1 MDVAKNGRRHG
12 YWRLKIS
19 LNQQQLLNNALLD
32 VELPEG
38 LMFAHPE
45 DPPGHQDMDALN
57 EFLREFE
64 KNHESLEVVG
74 LFSVDQD
81 E

>member
-1 MDVAKNGRRHG
+1 M
-12 YWRLKIS
+12 S

-57 EFLREFE
+57 EFLR
-64 KNHESLEVVG
+64 
-74 LFSVDQD
+74 
-81 E
+81 